1 MHWMEK
7 PILLHI
13 NMNEHGNVQ
22 SKFYSPATTWL
33 HACRAAA
40 EYCFVTGDR
49 QRIRLVQKLRR
60 SDHGWDL
67 HEVEVS
73 RERWEADYNGGKELA
88 GKSQWTPSRLQF
100 RLVHMPLR
108 FSPFPL
114 TPSWS
119 IVSASHSL
127 DGMLVVRQTSDGC
140 KEDSL
145 GISVS
150 GAEFR
155 KGQMVETDL
164 RRMRWRCSSFRQSAS
179 HGV

>member
-1 MHWMEK
+1 MEK

-88 GKSQWTPSRLQF
+88 GKVNGRQADCTLDLFICPDAFSPSPSPQAGALFQLHTALTACWLYVRLQ
-100 RLVHMPLR
+100 M
-108 FSPFPL
+108 
-114 TPSWS
+114 
-119 IVSASHSL
+119 
-127 DGMLVVRQTSDGC
+127 VVRKIPLEYQ
-140 KEDSL
+140 SL
-145 GISVS
+145 VQNSEEG
-150 GAEFR
+150 
-155 KGQMVETDL
+155 
-164 RRMRWRCSSFRQSAS
+164 RW
-179 HGV
+179 